1 MLDCDKVNVMP
12 GHLPELLTPE
22 QVADYLQM
30 SVDEVMELLVSGQM
44 PGSRLASK
52 WRVRKG
58 KLDEWIDAQSSDEAL
73 SEKNS
78 VEPESIHFVTPPIS
92 ETNGLSSTI
101 SMTTPPIDTNG
112 SGTKAKTESDTSEP
126 AEFTELK
133 QSDSSNSFGSL
144 KERPKWTPTS
154 ESPEETGKRLRGIVT
169 RFSLKDGYGFIKS
182 DDGRTFYVSSID
194 IAAWGQSLKR
204 TEKVEFEAVRVPQGW
219 AAKNVVSLSN
229 SARSF
234 PFSDSK
240 TNSQQISFKTQRLY
254 QEALVAKEQ
263 KDLSRARRLF
273 EDAIQSG
280 ASLNVFQAYAA
291 MEERDAR
298 RIDSALKVLERGIKV
313 FPEVGAL
320 YNDQAMLL
328 RKRGHLKE
336 ATEVLRKGLTCAPSF
351 SKQLYASLS
360 RILVELS
367 ETGNP
372 VSLQEAQGYLKEA
385 QEYLEKARELG
396 MPLDD
401 PKYKKSILFNEQE
414 IGRQALEFFRKVGI
428 ETRVEALSSNYA
440 DILITSQDLELT
452 ETYDLKGRILAR
464 CFFSKIQKFDIDNIL
479 EELRR
484 FPQKYRGLNN
494 DIGFIILDDSSLWRD
509 ALYRII
515 GESREAI
522 VPIDKNIFYQS
533 DNEDV
538 IAILRQ
544 LLDQWLS
551 RRDLFK
557 NNAPVSGR
565 RFFGRE
571 TELQNL
577 MRNIDDGQHT
587 GIYGL
592 RKVGKTSL
600 MYQLQEK
607 RPQDLVVYVDLQQIA
622 GTGNYDC
629 AYVYWAISRQ
639 LQDLLDQKKEEGLIE
654 KTINL
659 KLGSKKKY
667 SELNKPEK
675 RNALHFDEDI
685 DRIINMFSSTNT
697 LEDEIVVRKIVIT
710 IDELEYM
717 LPITNSHPGFQGYAD
732 FFAHMRG
739 IAQKTKGKLVSVVA
753 AANPM
758 ISEQATWEGRDNPVF
773 QFYKDTFLPPLT
785 KLECD
790 EMLEKLGRG
799 MSVSFDQA
807 SLNIIYSETGG
818 HPYIT
823 RQLCSHIIGRDQS
836 RPLTVTHSLVA
847 NNIDTFLRDKS
858 DVFREILDRLDYFPQ
873 EKDLLCFIAEG
884 LSQES
889 ELASLVTDPID
900 IALRHLIGYQIVDYE
915 DGHYKIKINLLN
927 RWLQR
932 FRL

>member
-1 MLDCDKVNVMP
+1 MP
-12 GHLPELLTPE
+12 NPLPELLTPE

-52 WRVRKG
+52 WRIRKG
-58 KLDEWIDAQSSDEAL
+58 KLDEWIDAESSDETS

-78 VEPESIHFVTPPIS
+78 VGSESVQIVKPPPIS
-92 ETNGLSSTI
+92 ETNGLGSTT
-101 SMTTPPIDTNG
+101 STEKFPIDANG
-112 SGTKAKTESDTSEP
+112 SGTKAKTESEISEP
-126 AEFTELK
+126 AEFTELE
-133 QSDSSNSFGSL
+133 QSDSHNYSNKL
-144 KERPKWTPTS
+144 KEKPKWTPTS
-154 ESPEETGKRLRGIVT
+154 ESPEVIEKKLRGTVT
-169 RFSLKDGYGFIKS
+169 RFSLKEGYGFIKS
-182 DDGRTFYVSSID
+182 DDRRTFYVSSID
-194 IAAWGQSLKR
+194 ISAWGQSLKR
-204 TEKVEFEAVRVPQGW
+204 HEKVEFEAVRIPQGW

-229 SARSF
+229 STRSF
-234 PFSDSK
+234 PLSDSK
-240 TNSQQISFKTQRLY
+240 ANSQQISFKTQRLY

-336 ATEVLRKGLTCAPSF
+336 ATEVLREGLVCAPSF

-367 ETGNP
+367 ETGNQ
-372 VSLQEAQGYLKEA
+372 VSFQEAQGYLKEA

-396 MPLDD
+396 MLLDD

-414 IGRQALEFFRKVGI
+414 IGRHALEFFRKVGI
-428 ETRVEALSSNYA
+428 ETRVEALNSNYA
-440 DILITSQDLELT
+440 DILITSQDLEFT

-464 CFFSKIQKFDIDNIL
+464 CFFRKIQKFDIDNVL

-484 FPQKYRGLNN
+484 FPQKYRGLNS
-494 DIGFIILDDSSLWRD
+494 DIGFIVLDDSSPWRD

-533 DNEDV
+533 ENEDV

-607 RPQDLVVYVDLQQIA
+607 RPQDLVVYIDLQQIA

-629 AYVYWAISRQ
+629 AYVYWSISRQ
-639 LQDLLDQKKEEGLIE
+639 LQDLLDRKREEGLIE

-685 DRIINMFSSTNT
+685 ERIINIFSSTSNT
-697 LEDEIVVRKIVIT
+697 PEDEIIVRKIVIT

-773 QFYKDTFLPPLT
+773 QFYKDTFLPPLA

-807 SLNIIYSETGG
+807 SLNIIYGETGG

-836 RPLTVTHSLVA
+836 RPLTVTHDLVV

-873 EKDLLCFIAEG
+873 EKDLLCFIAED

-889 ELASLVTDPID
+889 DLASLVTEPID
-900 IALRHLIGYQIVDYE
+900 IALRHLIGYQIIDYE
-915 DGHYKIKINLLN
+915 DGQYKIKINLLN

>member
-1 MLDCDKVNVMP
+1 MP

-30 SVDEVMELLVSGQM
+30 SVDEVVELLVSGEM

-52 WRVRKG
+52 WRIRKG
-58 KLDEWIDAQSSDEAL
+58 KLDEWIDSQSVNGTSLEKSSAE
-73 SEKNS
+73 SENLQPVTSELTSESNGTNLADS
-78 VEPESIHFVTPPIS
+78 VGQATIN
-92 ETNGLSSTI
+92 NG
-101 SMTTPPIDTNG
+101 G
-112 SGTKAKTESDTSEP
+112 SGIETEAELETSE
-126 AEFTELK
+126 ATKLTELK
-133 QSDSSNSFGSL
+133 QSNSSKTL
-144 KERPKWTPTS
+144 KEKPKWEPPIQPFEGT
-154 ESPEETGKRLRGIVT
+154 EKKLRGTVT
-169 RFSLKDGYGFIKS
+169 RFNSKDGYGFIKG

-194 IAAWGQSLKR
+194 IAGWGQSLR
-204 TEKVEFEAVRVPQGW
+204 RNEKVEFESIRVPQGW

-229 SARSF
+229 KSSSSLSQSSSTVQQVS
-234 PFSDSK
+234 PK
-240 TNSQQISFKTQRLY
+240 TLRFYTD
-254 QEALVAKEQ
+254 ALVAKEE
-263 KDLSRARRLF
+263 KDLDRARRLF
-273 EDAIQSG
+273 EQAIQSG
-280 ASLNVFQAYAA
+280 PSLNVFQAYAA
-291 MEERDAR
+291 MEEKEANRVE
-298 RIDSALKVLERGIKV
+298 SALKVLERGIRV
-313 FPEVGAL
+313 FPEFGAL
-320 YNDQAMLL
+320 YNDKAMLL
-328 RKRGHLKE
+328 RKRRKLQDAVETLQEGLKF
-336 ATEVLRKGLTCAPSF
+336 APAF
-351 SKQLYASLS
+351 SKQLHWSLAQ
-360 RILVELS
+360 ILIELGDAGDK
-367 ETGNP
+367 E
-372 VSLQEAQGYLKEA
+372 SLNQAYTHAEEAK
-385 QEYLEKARELG
+385 KLG
-396 MPLDD
+396 MPLEDD
-401 PKYKKSILFNEQE
+401 PRYKKLRLSKEQNL
-414 IGRQALEFFRKVGI
+414 GHQALDFFSAVGI
-428 ETRVEALSSNYA
+428 ETRVEALNNDYA
-440 DILITSQDLELT
+440 DILITSQHLEFT

-464 CFFSKIQKFDIDNIL
+464 CFLRKVQKFDLDNL
-479 EELRR
+479 LQVLREPPNR
-484 FPQKYRGLNN
+484 YRGINS
-494 DIGFIILDDSSLWRD
+494 DIAFIILDDSSSWKD

-515 GESREAI
+515 GESREAVVPLDKSVFDQAQSEDI
-522 VPIDKNIFYQS
+522 V
-533 DNEDV
+533 
-538 IAILRQ
+538 ALLRQ

-607 RPQDLVVYVDLQQIA
+607 RPQDLVVYIDLQQIPS
-622 GTGNYDC
+622 THHDC
-629 AYVYWAISRQ
+629 AYVYWSISRQ
-639 LQDLLDQKKEEGLIE
+639 LQDLLDQKREEEVIS
-654 KTINL
+654 KIINL

-675 RNALHFDEDI
+675 RNALHFAEDI
-685 DRIINMFSSTNT
+685 DRVMNLLSSTDVT
-697 LEDEIVVRKIVIT
+697 STDEMTAKKIVIA

-717 LPITNSHPGFQGYAD
+717 LPITASHPGFLGYAD
-732 FFAHMRG
+732 FFAHLRG

-790 EMLEKLGRG
+790 EMLEKLGKG
-799 MSVSFDQA
+799 MSISFDQD
-807 SLNIIYSETGG
+807 SLNAIYSETGG

-823 RQLCSHIIGRDQS
+823 RQLCSHIIGQDQS
-836 RPLTVTHSLVA
+836 RPLTVTHNLVV
-847 NNIDTFLRDKS
+847 NNLDTFLRDKS

-915 DGHYKIKINLLN
+915 SGHYKIKINLLN